1 MRQGINWGKVICWET
16 QDSLKACFVS
26 KVFLEHLLTKII
38 LSITSSN
45 AKWVNMGNC
54 LSYDKNIHTS
64 YTYNNACSTKCMDIS
79 LYLMH
84 WMLQFQSS
92 LSWKMD
98 TTLEQRWNRLLFV
111 EKFDSKLKIF
121 YAWMVIE
128 AMNVLQPFLPF
139 ASIFEGD
146 KTHNMLILMLDS
158 RYKNLQC
165 ITNFV

>member
-1 MRQGINWGKVICWET
+1 
-16 QDSLKACFVS
+16 
-26 KVFLEHLLTKII
+26 
-38 LSITSSN
+38 
-45 AKWVNMGNC
+45 
-54 LSYDKNIHTS
+54 
-64 YTYNNACSTKCMDIS
+64 
-79 LYLMH
+79 
-84 WMLQFQSS
+84 
-92 LSWKMD
+92 MD